1 MHLTAS
7 RRTLEAEMKSKLR
20 LALLVIYGVFA
31 ILTVCQPVNAQT
43 EQGLALVLNAEGPL
57 TPAMVSYI
65 ERSLEIAR
73 ADGADL
79 IILQLNTPGGSISLM
94 NEIILD
100 LRSSEV
106 PIVVYVAPRGAMAGS
121 AGTLIT
127 LAGHASA
134 MAPETAIGAASPVG
148 AQGEDIGETL
158 AAKEKEIL
166 RATVRSLAE
175 RRPPEAIALAEDTI
189 ENAKAASSSE
199 ALKVGLIDFIAV
211 DVNDLLRQLD
221 GYTIPVLDEEIVLNT
236 QNMLLRDVPLT
247 PVEEALHLLTNPNI
261 VFLLLSIGVQAILI
275 EISSPGGWVAGTI
288 GVVCLALVI
297 YSFGILPINLFG
309 LIFLVLSFVL
319 FIIDIKAPTH
329 GALTAAGVISFIAGA
344 LILFNST
351 RVPGFPKVSV
361 PLVIGTGIIFAISF
375 TVIVGYAIRA
385 LRIPAWMGKKAMV
398 GRTGVVSKTID
409 PVGSVQFQGELWTA
423 ELAEGSEPIPEG
435 ARVEVVRVEGL
446 RLKVRKAP

>member
-1 MHLTAS
+1 
-7 RRTLEAEMKSKLR
+7 MKSKFR
-20 LALLVIYGVFA
+20 LALLVIYGIFA
-31 ILTVCQPVNAQT
+31 LMAVCQPVNAQT
-43 EQGLALVLNAEGPL
+43 DQGLVLVLNAEGPL
-57 TPAMVSYI
+57 TPAMVNYI
-65 ERSLEIAR
+65 ERSLNIAR
-73 ADGADL
+73 TDDADL
-79 IILQLNTPGGSISLM
+79 IVLQLNTPGGSISLM
-94 NEIILD
+94 NEIIQD
-100 LRSSEV
+100 LRSSEIPV
-106 PIVVYVAPRGAMAGS
+106 VVYVAPRGAMAGS

-175 RRPPEAIALAEDTI
+175 RRPPEAVALAEDTI
-189 ENAKAASSSE
+189 ENAKAASSTE
-199 ALKVGLIDFIAV
+199 ALNVGLIDFIAV

-221 GYTIPVLDEEIVLNT
+221 GFTVTVLDREVTLAT
-236 QNMLLRDVPLT
+236 QNVLVRDVPLT

-309 LIFLVLSFVL
+309 LIFLVLSFIL

-361 PLVIGTGIIFAISF
+361 PLVIGTGIIFALSF

-435 ARVEVVRVEGL
+435 ARVEVVSVEGL

>member
-1 MHLTAS
+1 MT
-7 RRTLEAEMKSKLR
+7 KKLR
-20 LALLVIYGVFA
+20 LALLILSGAFA
-31 ILTVCQPVNAQT
+31 ILWILSPVSAQT
-43 EQGLALVLNAEGPL
+43 GRENGLALVLTAEGPL
-57 TPAMVSYI
+57 TPAMVNYI
-65 ERSLEIAR
+65 ERSLDIAR

-79 IILQLNTPGGSISLM
+79 IIIQLNTPGGSIALM
-94 NEIILD
+94 NEIIQF
-100 LRSSEV
+100 LRSSEIPV
-106 PIVVYVAPRGAMAGS
+106 VVYVSPRGAMAGS

-127 LAGHASA
+127 LAGHANA

-175 RRPPEAIALAEDTI
+175 RRPPGAIALAEDTI
-189 ENAKAASSSE
+189 ENAKAVSSTE
-199 ALKVGLIDFIAV
+199 ALNVGLIDFIAT
-211 DVNDLLRQLD
+211 DTDDLLRQLD
-221 GYTIPVLDEEIVLNT
+221 GYTVTVLDREVTLAT
-236 QNMLLRDVPLT
+236 QNISVREVELT
-247 PVEEALHLLTNPNI
+247 LVEQALHLLTNPNI

-309 LIFLVLSFVL
+309 LIFLVLSFIL

-351 RVPGFPKVSV
+351 RIPGFPKVSV
-361 PLVIGTGIIFAISF
+361 PLVIGTGIIFAASF
-375 TVIVGYAIRA
+375 SVIVGYAIRA
-385 LRIPAWMGKKAMV
+385 LRAPAWMGKKAMI
-398 GRTGVVSKTID
+398 GRTGVVSKAID
-409 PVGSVQFQGELWTA
+409 PVGAVQFQGELWTA

-435 ARVEVVRVEGL
+435 ARVEVVKVEGL
-446 RLKVRKAP
+446 RLKVRKTP